1 MPRRRMH
8 GTVVSNRM
16 DQTAVVRVE
25 RLKAHPLYR
34 KVMRLHRKYMA
45 HDETNEAQIGDEV
58 VIEECRPM
66 SRHKR
71 WQIVEWVRRGDA
83 Q

>member
-1 MPRRRMH
+1 MPRRRLQ

-34 KVMRLHRKYMA
+34 KVIRLHRKYMA
-45 HDETNEAQIGDEV
+45 HDADNTAAVGDEV
-58 VIEECRPM
+58 VIEECRPL

-71 WQIVEWVRRGDA
+71 WQIVAWVRRGETR
-83 Q
+83 

>member
-1 MPRRRMH
+1 MPRRRLQ
-8 GTVVSNRM
+8 GTVVSSRM
-16 DQTAVVRVE
+16 DKTVVVRVE

-45 HDETNEAQIGDEV
+45 HDQGNEARIGDEV
-58 VIEECRPM
+58 VIEECRPL

-71 WQIVEWVRRGDA
+71 WQIVEWVRRGDT

>member
-1 MPRRRMH
+1 MPRRRLQ

-16 DQTAVVRVE
+16 DRTAVVQVE

-34 KVMRLHRKYMA
+34 KVLRLHRKYMA
-45 HDETNEAQIGDEV
+45 HDADNAALPGDEV

-71 WQIVEWVRRGDA
+71 WQIVEWIRRGETR
-83 Q
+83 